1 MDHPLLQLV
10 SVMEHTVGQRQFPDP
25 EKYREILVKL
35 FHVPAEEVDAA
46 IDALAQRTAA
56 IAPELLAQSKR
67 IINESIEL
75 KGRPALQ
82 TFAVKANA
90 AARREI
96 LVSEE
101 ERSND

>member
-1 MDHPLLQLV
+1 MAGEIIDGNRAERIGLV
-10 SVMEHTVGQRQFPDP
+10 SEA
-25 EKYREILVKL
+25 L
-35 FHVPAEEVDAA
+35 PAEALDAA
-46 IDALAQRTAA
+46 IDALAERTAA
-56 IAPELLAQSKR
+56 IAPALLAQSKR